1 LKERKNLALKAF
13 QHVCSYD
20 AAISDY
26 LANVQVETEEKKV
39 DSAPATIIRTYQHEF
54 DLKYGVNP
62 HQLPSAI
69 YKIKGIELPFKVLN
83 GTPGYINFLDAMN
96 AWQLVKEL
104 REATNLPAAASFKH
118 VSPAGAAVAV
128 PLTEEEKEIY
138 EVVGKDLTPAA
149 LAYLR
154 ARNADPMSSYGDF
167 AALSDVVDEA
177 TANILKIE
185 VSDGIIAPGFDA
197 KALDIL
203 KQKKGGKYIVIQA
216 DLNYQPPQN
225 ELREVYGVVFSQRR
239 NDAKITEANLKDV
252 VSSKKE
258 LPKEAIIDLLVATI
272 TLKYTQSNSVGYAL
286 RGQMIGVG
294 AGQQS
299 RVDCAKLAGIKV
311 KNWFLRFHP
320 KVRGLSFKQGTKRV
334 DRINARV
341 HLIDD
346 NISGA
351 DLELFEKN
359 PESLSFAE
367 KEEWAKKL
375 SGVSLSSDAFFPFRD
390 SIDVCA
396 KLGVQYVAHPGGS
409 IQDETVVKAA
419 NEYSMIMVQTG
430 VRLFHH

>member
-1 LKERKNLALKAF
+1 
-13 QHVCSYD
+13 
-20 AAISDY
+20 
-26 LANVQVETEEKKV
+26 
-39 DSAPATIIRTYQHEF
+39 
-54 DLKYGVNP
+54 
-62 HQLPSAI
+62 
-69 YKIKGIELPFKVLN
+69 
-83 GTPGYINFLDAMN
+83 
-96 AWQLVKEL
+96 
-104 REATNLPAAASFKH
+104 
-118 VSPAGAAVAV
+118 
-128 PLTEEEKEIY
+128 
-138 EVVGKDLTPAA
+138 
-149 LAYLR
+149 
-154 ARNADPMSSYGDF
+154 
-167 AALSDVVDEA
+167 
-177 TANILKIE
+177 
-185 VSDGIIAPGFDA
+185 
-197 KALDIL
+197 
-203 KQKKGGKYIVIQA
+203 
-216 DLNYQPPQN
+216 
-225 ELREVYGVVFSQRR
+225 
-239 NDAKITEANLKDV
+239 
-252 VSSKKE
+252 
-258 LPKEAIIDLLVATI
+258 LVATI

-359 PESLSFAE
+359 PESLSIAE

-375 SGVSLSSDAFFPFRD
+375 NGVSLSSDAFFPFRD

-419 NEYSMIMVQTG
+419 NEYNMIMVQTG